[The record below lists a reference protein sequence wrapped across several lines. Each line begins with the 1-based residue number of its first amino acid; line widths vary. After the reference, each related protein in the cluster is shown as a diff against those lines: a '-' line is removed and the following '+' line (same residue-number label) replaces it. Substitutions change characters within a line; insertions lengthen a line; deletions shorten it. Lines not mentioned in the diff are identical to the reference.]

1 MRKCET
7 AKCIDCG
14 AEITR
19 KSKKKVRCP
28 DCKKEYEKKWHREYA
43 KRRYIASPKKVQKKQ
58 SKQNPQSISLC
69 KKTKSCIY
77 GGKMSG
83 IAICDYIGITGHS
96 RGCPVED
103 CKKYKRRSKRE
114 QKVHRED
121 DNLQQSKM
129 ERG

>member
-1 MRKCET
+1 
-7 AKCIDCG
+7 
-14 AEITR
+14 
-19 KSKKKVRCP
+19 
-28 DCKKEYEKKWHREYA
+28 
-43 KRRYIASPKKVQKKQ
+43 
-58 SKQNPQSISLC
+58 
-69 KKTKSCIY
+69 
-77 GGKMSG
+77 MSG